1 MVKKKEQ
8 KVFLKTDDFPQEL
21 KKYRTSD
28 GMEFESLQAA
38 SEHEEDLKN
47 PYYIMY
53 RDKAR
58 ELQEANRKLTEKQ
71 EEIDLLNKRIEEMQ
85 KDLLRGSENRFP
97 TQLPQDPYR
106 NPCPT
111 FPNPADPSQQPY
123 RWNCGCK
130 PKPLYA

>member
-1 MVKKKEQ
+1 MSKKKQ
-8 KVFLKTDDFPQEL
+8 KDIKTNDFPQEL

-28 GMEFESLQAA
+28 GMEFETLLAA
-38 SEHEEDLKN
+38 TEHEEDLKN

-53 RDKAR
+53 RDKSR

-97 TQLPQDPYR
+97 TQQLPQDPYR

-111 FPNPADPSQQPY
+111 FPNINPADPSQQPY

-130 PKPLYA
+130 PKYA

>member
-1 MVKKKEQ
+1 MPKKKQ
-8 KVFLKTDDFPQEL
+8 HDIKTNDFPQEV

-28 GMEFESLQAA
+28 YMEFDNIKAA
-38 SEHEEDLKN
+38 EKHEEDLKN

-53 RDKAR
+53 KDKSR

-97 TQLPQDPYR
+97 TQLPQDPYK

-111 FPNPADPSQQPY
+111 FPNINPADPSQQPY

-130 PKPLYA
+130 PKCA

>member
-8 KVFLKTDDFPQEL
+8 SVKIDNFPQEL

-38 SEHEEDLKN
+38 SEHEENLKN
-47 PYYIMY
+47 PYYMMY
-53 RDKAR
+53 KDKSR

-71 EEIDLLNKRIEEMQ
+71 EEIDLLKKRIEEMQ
-85 KDLLRGSENRFP
+85 RDLLRGYTNKFP
-97 TQLPQDPYR
+97 TQLPQDPYG

-111 FPNPADPSQQPY
+111 FPTINPADPSQQPY
-123 RWNCGCK
+123 RWNCEYK
-130 PKPLYA
+130 PKCV